1 MELLPELL
9 AAVTHLIDADFE
21 WQMRD
26 NPEFASQAGRHEYS
40 DKLQD
45 LSPLA
50 FDARVKYLETT
61 ATTVKDLSRQLDAHA
76 AVRRTAVSD
85 SAAVSSEALL
95 RTTRETL
102 DLFGESVTGELSG
115 LRQGLHLYPI
125 NSIGYGGVHHN
136 FLEVS
141 TQTHPL
147 TCSPTSTTVRGNR
160 KLAYQ

>member
-76 AVRRTAVSD
+76 AVSRTAVSD